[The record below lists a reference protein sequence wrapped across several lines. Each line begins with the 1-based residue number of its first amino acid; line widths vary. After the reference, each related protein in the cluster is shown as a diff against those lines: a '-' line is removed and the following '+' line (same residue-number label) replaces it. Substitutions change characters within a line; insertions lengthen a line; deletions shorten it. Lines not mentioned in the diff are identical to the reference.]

1 VKLLDRLVL
10 LELVP
15 MFFAGVAIGS
25 SVLIVGG
32 PVLTATHYISDGV
45 PWPIVLRILGFS
57 LPPTL
62 ALTFPMG
69 VLLATLLGF
78 GRLSADSESVAVN
91 AGGVPFCRI
100 AAPAVGLGLA
110 ASLVGYVIND
120 RIAAYATY
128 QTAQIKAHLTKYLGE
143 SSHAFTFDVPASGKD
158 YTAFEVHVEKG
169 YDAQRQQLKD
179 VTIIAFGDD
188 GKPIAVAHSDYAG
201 WAGGNRWS
209 MVNAEIN
216 YLGQNANYVELSDP
230 RTYDLQ
236 KTPAEVE
243 FLERDPDTLSFA
255 DLNKQIGLLKA
266 RGPSNQSAIYKAEVS
281 LWSKVALPFA
291 SLVFA
296 VVGSP
301 IGLRRQ
307 RSSKGGWGLAIIII
321 FGYYVLFTVLTSI
334 AEAGHCPAFLAAFL
348 PNFLGLAAGGYLS
361 YRASL

>member
-1 VKLLDRLVL
+1 
-10 LELVP
+10 
-15 MFFAGVAIGS
+15 MFFAGVLIGA
-25 SVLIVGG
+25 SVLVVGG
-32 PVLTATHYISDGV
+32 PVLSATQYISKGV
-45 PWPIVLRILGFS
+45 PWPIVMRILGFS

-78 GRLSADSESVAVN
+78 GRLSSDSESVAVN
-91 AGGVPFCRI
+91 AGGIPFYRI
-100 AAPAVGLGLA
+100 ALPAIYLGLA
-110 ASLVGYVIND
+110 ASFVGYLIND

-128 QTAQIKAHLTKYLGE
+128 QTYQIKANLTKYLGE
-143 SSHAFTFDVPASGKD
+143 SSHAFSFDVPASGKD

-179 VTIIAFGDD
+179 VTITGFQGPGAPTVIAH
-188 GKPIAVAHSDYAG
+188 ADYAG
-201 WAGGNRWS
+201 YAGGNKWS
-209 MVNAEIN
+209 LINPAFN
-216 YLGQNANYVELSDP
+216 YLGPNASYIETTQTAS
-230 RTYDLQ
+230 YDLQ
-236 KTPAEVE
+236 KAPAEVE
-243 FLERDPDTLSFA
+243 FLSRDPDTLSFH
-255 DLNKQIGLLKA
+255 DLKRQIDLLKKHGSDNA
-266 RGPSNQSAIYKAEVS
+266 SAIHGAEVK

-334 AEAGHCPAFLAAFL
+334 AQAGHLEAFTAAFL
-348 PNFLGLAAGGYLS
+348 PNILGLIIGAYLC